1 MPLSRNKFLLQNL
14 AQQGAYLFHGSD
26 NGAIK
31 LFKPVQAHTTIGKQ
45 QKKDGKPAIHATQLL
60 DIAIFMAIF
69 NAKNIPK
76 DLGSMYSVS
85 ITGNVKFTVSRATID
100 QIKKSAAGYVYVF
113 NKQDFKPK
121 RTTTGINPFE
131 WTRHEAIRPFK
142 KFRISAQ
149 DLPENIR
156 IKSSK

>member
-1 MPLSRNKFLLQNL
+1 MPLPSNKLLLQNL
-14 AQQGAYLFHGSD
+14 AKQGTYLFHGSD
-26 NGAIK
+26 NEAIK
-31 LFKPVQAHTTIGKQ
+31 LFKPVQAYTTVGAK
-45 QKKDGKPAIHATQLL
+45 QKKDGRPAIHTTQLL

-76 DLGSMYSVS
+76 DLDSMYSTNS
-85 ITGNVKFTVSRATID
+85 TGNVKFTISKATMA
-100 QIKKSAAGYVYVF
+100 QLKNSAAGYLYVF

-121 RTTTGINPFE
+121 RTATGINPFE
-131 WTRHEAIRPFK
+131 WTRHETILPLK
-142 KFRISAQ
+142 KFRVSAQ

>member
-1 MPLSRNKFLLQNL
+1 MHRNKLLLQNL
-14 AQQGAYLFHGSD
+14 AKQGTYLFHGTD
-26 NGAIK
+26 NGTIK
-31 LFKPVQAHTTIGKQ
+31 VFKPIQAYTTIGTK

-76 DLGSMYSVS
+76 DLDSMYSAS
-85 ITGNVKFTVSRATID
+85 STGNVKFTVSRATID

-121 RTTTGINPFE
+121 RTSVGINPFE
-131 WTRHEAIRPFK
+131 WTRHKAVRPIK

-149 DLPENIR
+149 DLSKNIR
-156 IKSSK
+156 IKGSK